1 MDCCGFSD
9 DDEGYKAWNA
19 NMYFNCTEENTSA
32 ESCAV
37 PWSCCVLNDV
47 RNMEKNVHRHFK
59 QTSSIC
65 IYTPA

>member
-9 DDEGYKAWNA
+9 DDEGYKAWNQ
-19 NMYFNCTEENTSA
+19 NMYFNCTVENTSA

-47 RNMEKNVHRHFK
+47 RKMEKLFLEIFNKFNRK
-59 QTSSIC
+59 
-65 IYTPA
+65 IYRTE